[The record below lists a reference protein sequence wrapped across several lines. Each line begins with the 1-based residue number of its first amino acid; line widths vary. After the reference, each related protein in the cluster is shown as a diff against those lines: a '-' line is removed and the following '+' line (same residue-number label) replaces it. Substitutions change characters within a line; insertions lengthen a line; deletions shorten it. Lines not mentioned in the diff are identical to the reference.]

1 MLGPSFAA
9 ATRFS
14 RKQEKAR
21 CNAADLWHLEH
32 CHSRA
37 RLVQA
42 AGAPGVTAHHA
53 SHGYPISPDGRK
65 NWNWFDVGQVIG
77 DHGGC
82 LLLLLLII
90 AHFHLKVLGWPR
102 FHISSLENY
111 PLFLV
116 SLFVGRKYSNA
127 SRPQGEKPRTGLEIR
142 YPVEKR
148 VGSNS
153 TSIIIL
159 CFLEITIN
167 LQIASKTFV

>member
-90 AHFHLKVLGWPR
+90 AHFHLKALGWR
-102 FHISSLENY
+102 WSEAT
-111 PLFLV
+111 
-116 SLFVGRKYSNA
+116 A
-127 SRPQGEKPRTGLEIR
+127 SAQG
-142 YPVEKR
+142 
-148 VGSNS
+148 
-153 TSIIIL
+153 
-159 CFLEITIN
+159 FLEFAHSHHDLESSTHGHIFP
-167 LQIASKTFV
+167 LDAP